1 MAKAACECRE
11 GHESFFSLLTCL
23 QSASNPNKYSI
34 IYVYT
39 YIGCPRRLCKSKAII
54 GHLACASIY
63 PAGTLCVF
71 FYLTLQKWC
80 RGISSFYGSGH
91 KVQGSSGSLR
101 RQQSRDW
108 KPHLLTPKAAV
119 SLPPHHTKRNWRSQ
133 GQKSYEPL
141 PETHKDLLLARGHA
155 KHLLTSIF
163 FFIPCNSQPP

>member
-11 GHESFFSLLTCL
+11 GPESFFSLLTCL

-63 PAGTLCVF
+63 LAGTLCVF

-80 RGISSFYGSGH
+80 CGISSFYGSGH

-108 KPHLLTPKAAV
+108 KPHLLTLKAAV
-119 SLPPHHTKRNWRSQ
+119 SLPPHHTKRN
-133 GQKSYEPL
+133 GQSRGQTSYEPL
-141 PETHKDLLLARGHA
+141 PETHKGLLLARGHA

-163 FFIPCNSQPP
+163 FFIPCSSQPP